1 MRKLKET
8 KRDRQKVI
16 QAWLDPNNH
25 DENEVLKAV
34 NRLCDKHSMT
44 TKEVIMKSVLWA
56 AQQDGIEVDRPV
68 SMTQITRMFKTIIG
82 RVDGLVSSG
91 AMTTAQATEL
101 TAMFQDEGIQFEDLD
116 PVSRSLANNYTGF
129 TLNEDEDDE

>member
-1 MRKLKET
+1 VRKLNTT

-16 QAWLDPNNH
+16 QAWLDPNNY

-34 NRLCDKHSMT
+34 NRLSEKHNMT
-44 TKEVIMKSVLWA
+44 TKAVIMKSILWA

-68 SMTQITRMFKTIIG
+68 SMTQITRMFKTILG
-82 RVDGLVSSG
+82 RVDNLVTTG
-91 AMTTAQATEL
+91 AITNAQASEL
-101 TAMFQDEGIQFEDLD
+101 TAMFENEGVQFEDLD